1 MPSGGARQQEELI
14 TTLTQTQA
22 AALEQKE
29 MLALLYP
36 PPFHEVETVS
46 SLSDGEETSVELSAC
61 EGPEVVGQAGGR
73 EQGGSPGRAPRRT
86 LSTFGLAAAL
96 LLPPAAASVVPLAL
110 CNSRRLLLLLLL
122 SPVLCPSIAAHHC
135 LLTSPALSCQ

>member
-1 MPSGGARQQEELI
+1 
-14 TTLTQTQA
+14 
-22 AALEQKE
+22 
-29 MLALLYP
+29 MLALLFP
-36 PPFHEVETVS
+36 PPFSAVETVS
-46 SLSDGEETSVELSAC
+46 RLSDGEETSVELSAC

-110 CNSRRLLLLLLL
+110 CNSRPLLLLLLLLLLL
-122 SPVLCPSIAAHHC
+122 SPVLCPSIAAHHWGSS
-135 LLTSPALSCQ
+135 LTPASAVSELSLPSSQVS

>member
-22 AALEQKE
+22 AALEQQE
-29 MLALLYP
+29 MLYP
-36 PPFHEVETVS
+36 PPFSGVETVS

-110 CNSRRLLLLLLL
+110 CNSRPLLLLLPLL
-122 SPVLCPSIAAHHC
+122 LQ
-135 LLTSPALSCQ
+135 TKTMR